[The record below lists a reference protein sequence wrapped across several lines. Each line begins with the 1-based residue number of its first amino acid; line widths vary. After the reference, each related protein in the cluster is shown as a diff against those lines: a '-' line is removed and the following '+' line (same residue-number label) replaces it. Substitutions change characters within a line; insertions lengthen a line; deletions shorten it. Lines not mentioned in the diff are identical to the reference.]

1 MQMNKNIENLVPDEF
16 LKMIQE
22 IKKEKKSNTVVM
34 HHGAFGT
41 NVEELLMLGASIK
54 WANINN
60 VDITVIS
67 DNQTPCEAM

>member
-41 NVEELLMLGASIK
+41 NVEELLMLGASVK
-54 WANINN
+54 WANLNR
-60 VDITVIS
+60 VDITILS
-67 DNQTPCEAM
+67 DNQTPCEAL

>member
-1 MQMNKNIENLVPDEF
+1 MNKNIENLVPDEF